1 MGLLEATGY
10 CCTRSS
16 ASLGLF
22 DVVAVG
28 PADVRLIQVKAGTTY
43 LSSQEREQISDLVV
57 PANVFKE
64 CWRFP
69 DRAREPLVER
79 L

>member
-1 MGLLEATGY
+1 MRILEGSGY

-16 ASLGLF
+16 ASLGHF

-28 PADVRLIQVKAGTTY
+28 PVDVRLIQVKAGTTY
-43 LSSQEREQISDLVV
+43 LSGVEREAIKALVV
-57 PANVFKE
+57 PGNVSKE

-69 DRAREPLVER
+69 ARAREPLIER